1 MTFRVLMVCTG
12 NICRSPTSELLLARE
27 LAHVD
32 GIEVASAGTAA
43 LVDGS
48 IPTPALNLLAGS
60 GVDGSAHRAQQFTP
74 ELLRSSDLILAM
86 AREHRRAI
94 VELAPA
100 TTRRTFTIREF
111 ARVIGHLGQWDGKMT
126 SASADDRLRSAVNVA
141 AGHRGL
147 VPQPSDPS
155 ELDVV
160 DPYRR
165 SDDTYRLSYSQLQP
179 AVETV
184 GKFLARAAGS

>member
-1 MTFRVLMVCTG
+1 MVCTG
-12 NICRSPTSELLLARE
+12 NICRSPSAELLLTRE
-27 LAHVD
+27 LSRVD
-32 GIEVASAGTAA
+32 GIQVTSAGTGA
-43 LVDGS
+43 LVDGG
-48 IPTPALNLLAGS
+48 IPAPALNLLAES
-60 GVDGSAHRAQQFTP
+60 GIDGSAHRARQFSP

-94 VELAPA
+94 VELAPG

-111 ARVIGHLGQWDGKMT
+111 ARVIEHMGHSDPKI
-126 SASADDRLRSAVNVA
+126 ASSDVDDRLRAAVNVA

-155 ELDVV
+155 DLDVV

-165 SDDTYRLSYSQLQP
+165 SDDTYRLSYSQIQP

-184 GKFLARAAGS
+184 GRFLARVVHS